1 MKPIFFTAILA
12 VAVVACKPKADGI
25 DKLKEQRD
33 SLKTLR
39 DDVSMQIKT
48 IEAQI
53 ALLDTNIK
61 ERVTSIT
68 TLVLEPTTFEH
79 FFTVQGVAETDQN
92 AQIFPEAPGKI
103 TAIKTKEGD
112 RVSKGQVLMTI
123 DSKVITNQIDELKS
137 RLALVKTVYEKQE
150 KLWKQNI
157 GSEIQYLE
165 AKNNFESLKQNLET
179 LEAQR
184 SLYTITAPFGGI
196 VDEINPKV
204 GEMASPAM
212 PAIRLI
218 NTDNMYIKADITE
231 RYLGE
236 VKPGDIVL
244 INFPGVEEKVESKIE
259 RIGNYIN
266 PNNRTFKIKLN
277 INNKNN
283 NLKPNM
289 LGELKVRDYVS
300 DSAIVIPASLIQ
312 MTPSGEEFVYA
323 VKNQDGKTIAQ
334 KISIKSG
341 ITYNNMIEIIEGLTA
356 NEILIDKGARSIKDG
371 DIVKI
376 EE

>member
-1 MKPIFFTAILA
+1 MKPIFYTAFIAL
-12 VAVVACKPKADGI
+12 AVVACKPKAEGI

-33 SLKTLR
+33 SLKSVRAEVTEK
-39 DDVSMQIKT
+39 IKAL
-48 IEAQI
+48 EAQI
-53 ALLDTNIK
+53 ATMDTTIK

-68 TLVLEPTTFEH
+68 TLALQPTTFEH
-79 FFTVQGVAETDQN
+79 FFAVQGAAETDQN

-103 TAIKTKEGD
+103 TSIKVKEGD
-112 RVSKGQVLMTI
+112 RVTKGQVLMTI
-123 DSKVITNQIDELKS
+123 DSKVVNNQIDELKS

-165 AKNNFESLKQNLET
+165 AKNNYESLQQNLET

-184 SLYTITAPFGGI
+184 SLYTITAPFSGI
-196 VDEINPKV
+196 VDEINPKE
-204 GEMASPAM
+204 GEMANPAM
-212 PAIRLI
+212 AAIRLI
-218 NTDNMYIKADITE
+218 NTENMYIKADITE

-236 VKPGDIVL
+236 VKEGDIVMV
-244 INFPGVEEKVESKIE
+244 NFPGVEEKVESRIE
-259 RIGNYIN
+259 RIGNFIN

-277 INNKNN
+277 LNNKNN

-300 DSAIVIPASLIQ
+300 DSTIVIPSSLIQ
-312 MTPSGEEFVYA
+312 MTPSGEEFVYIIDQQGDQTTA
-323 VKNQDGKTIAQ
+323 KKV
-334 KISIKSG
+334 SIKSG
-341 ITYNNMIEIIEGLTA
+341 MTYDNKSEIVEGLKGY
-356 NEILIDKGARSIKDG
+356 EVLIDKGARSIKDG

-376 EE
+376 EQ